1 MLTTRLEF
9 VVPGVPV
16 ASARPRVGG
25 GRLYVEASQKAYR
38 RAVALLAKRA
48 MAGRA
53 PFTGPVALAL
63 VAVFEPPASWTK
75 RARAAALA
83 GEVVPQVVPD
93 WDNLGKITS
102 DALNGVVYK
111 DDRQI
116 FDGRVLK
123 RYGEMARVE
132 VAVVG
137 RAA

>member
-9 VVPGVPV
+9 VIPGVPV
-16 ASARPRVGG
+16 AWARAGANG
-25 GRLYVEASQKAYR
+25 TTHYTKAPQ
-38 RAVALLAKRA
+38 RAYQRATALLAARA
-48 MAGRA
+48 MAGRE
-53 PFTGPVALAL
+53 PFAGPVALVL

-111 DDRQI
+111 DDRQV
-116 FDGRVLK
+116 FDGHVLK